1 MATVHANE
9 SYEEVNV
16 QCEDRHDKI
25 SKKHILLGAAGVIAV
40 AAVVYAIIKK
50 NNPNK

>member
-1 MATVHANE
+1 MC
-9 SYEEVNV
+9 NV
-16 QCEDRHDKI
+16 KI
-25 SKKHILLGAAGVIAV
+25 DMIRYQRNIILLGAAGVIAV